1 MSSDLKYGKPQ
12 EKQGKS
18 KVGLTSEAEGVI
30 CALISGILFGT
41 MPLMAKTAY
50 ALGSN
55 AYTVA
60 FGRFFTGAVVSGV
73 IILIRYGTV
82 FKITA
87 RQLAKVVVLSIRLF
101 LPQHIFTK
109 EKPQH
114 FDIAVSKYR

>member
-18 KVGLTSEAEGVI
+18 KIGLSPEAEGVI

-50 ALGSN
+50 SLGSN

-60 FGRFFTGAVVSGV
+60 FGRFFTGAV
-73 IILIRYGTV
+73 
-82 FKITA
+82 A
-87 RQLAKVVVLSIRLF
+87 
-101 LPQHIFTK
+101 
-109 EKPQH
+109 
-114 FDIAVSKYR
+114 

>member
-73 IILIRYGTV
+73 VILIRYGTV

-87 RQLAKVVVLSIRLF
+87 RQLARVAVLSIFFSAMPCMLYG
-101 LPQHIFTK
+101 
-109 EKPQH
+109 
-114 FDIAVSKYR
+114 SYR